1 MGVDMLGLVK
11 KLSAVASVLFV
22 GLPLQMLVAN
32 AQQNPFVG
40 TWSSTQASGSITAY
54 VDYFENGTLH
64 LSGPVSSPTGGSIL
78 HECGAYQF
86 NPAQSTLQF
95 VFSSYG
101 PITPGEPGP
110 LDLNQV
116 KVLQYQFPNPDLLL
130 FSDGS
135 RYVRQ
140 PGNPWPMPRNGC

>member
-1 MGVDMLGLVK
+1 MHGLVK

-22 GLPLQMLVAN
+22 GLLLQMIAAN

-40 TWSSTQASGSITAY
+40 TWSSTQADGSITAY

-64 LSGPVSSPTGGSIL
+64 LSGPVSGPRGGYYL

-95 VFSSYG
+95 VFRSYG
-101 PITPGEPGP
+101 PILPGEPGP
-110 LDLNQV
+110 FINLNQV
-116 KVLQYQFPNPDLLL
+116 KVLQYQFPNPYLLL

-135 RYVRQ
+135 RYARQ
-140 PGNPWPMPRNGC
+140 PGNPWPMPQNGC